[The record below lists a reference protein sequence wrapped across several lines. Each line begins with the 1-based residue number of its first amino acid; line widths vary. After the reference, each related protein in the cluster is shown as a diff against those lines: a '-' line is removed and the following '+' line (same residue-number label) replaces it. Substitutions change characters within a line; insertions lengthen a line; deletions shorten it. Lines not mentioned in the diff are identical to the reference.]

1 MTQCPQCLFLAFLA
15 LFLNV
20 SRVLSSMCHAP
31 HTLFTF
37 QVPTLVFTESKLK
50 GSSFSLSPSP
60 NLSLFINCT
69 TWHGSTMNVWAEGL
83 IISYSVWCWFCNQ
96 TDQSALQMSGLSV
109 IWVKQREP
117 SQCFCCDLLN
127 TSNSGREYTFYRWLL
142 LLLLLGVF

>member
-1 MTQCPQCLFLAFLA
+1 MPFPCFFSFVPERLQSSFQCVSRTTHFIHIPGTHTCFHRIKTEGFFPSLFL
-15 LFLNV
+15 
-20 SRVLSSMCHAP
+20 P
-31 HTLFTF
+31 
-37 QVPTLVFTESKLK
+37 P
-50 GSSFSLSPSP
+50 PSP

-69 TWHGSTMNVWAEGL
+69 TWHGSTMANVWAEGL
-83 IISYSVWCWFCNQ
+83 IISYSVWCWFCSQ